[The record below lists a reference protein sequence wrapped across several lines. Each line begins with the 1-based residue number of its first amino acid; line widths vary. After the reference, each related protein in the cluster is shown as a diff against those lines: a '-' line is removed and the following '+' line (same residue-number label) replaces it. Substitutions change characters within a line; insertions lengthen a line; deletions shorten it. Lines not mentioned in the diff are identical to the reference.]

1 MSELESANR
10 GLARE
15 AYTWRTRYEQLTQ
28 RSGRPSSAQQQ
39 PQQAQQQQQQQGS
52 YVSPAPNSRVSPCFP
67 G

>member
-1 MSELESANR
+1 MSELESANS

-28 RSGRPSSAQQQ
+28 HSGLPSSAQQQ
-39 PQQAQQQQQQQGS
+39 PHQQQGS
-52 YVSPAPNSRVSPCFP
+52 FVSPARDSRVSPCFP